1 MTIQTLDA
9 TRAMAQLGAFGAVI
23 DARSPGEFAEDHLP
37 GAVNWP
43 VLYDDERKIVGTEYK
58 QFSPFEARKRGAAL
72 VAKNIATHIERHVMQ
87 QPKGWQP
94 LVYCWRGGKRSGS
107 TGSSTRW
114 DSAPMCSKAAIGPFA
129 PR

>member
-43 VLYDDERKIVGTEYK
+43 VLYDDERKIVGTE
-58 QFSPFEARKRGAAL
+58 
-72 VAKNIATHIERHVMQ
+72 
-87 QPKGWQP
+87 
-94 LVYCWRGGKRSGS
+94 
-107 TGSSTRW
+107 
-114 DSAPMCSKAAIGPFA
+114 
-129 PR
+129 